1 MVSIYHLSFS
11 PDLPLWLKNGKIS
24 PFPLGLLATP
34 STHPPSHP
42 LVATPFTSIR
52 RVELSIQS
60 PPPSSLECFLPFL
73 CCGWMNEW
81 LTAWL
86 VLRLPFL
93 YSAVAPV
100 IQFRIK
106 ITFISH
112 YTQMTGAAGPPMG
125 GFTGHYRRMR
135 KWGEAAS
142 QSDWLVGWLSEWR
155 KRIWMVYFTR
165 HEFSFLINMKCGRG
179 LFNHTRECVIQ

>member
-24 PFPLGLLATP
+24 PFPLRLLATP
-34 STHPPSHP
+34 STPSPRPSRALDVSSYQFNHH
-42 LVATPFTSIR
+42 R
-52 RVELSIQS
+52 RHHWNVSCRS
-60 PPPSSLECFLPFL
+60 CVVG
-73 CCGWMNEW
+73 GWMNDW
-81 LTAWL
+81 LTDWL

-112 YTQMTGAAGPPMG
+112 YTQMTGAAGADGGIYGALQADEEMG
-125 GFTGHYRRMR
+125 RSI
-135 KWGEAAS
+135 S
-142 QSDWLVGWLSEWR
+142 QSDCLAGWASEWVTEEDLNGIFHPS
-155 KRIWMVYFTR
+155 RIF
-165 HEFSFLINMKCGRG
+165 FS
-179 LFNHTRECVIQ
+179 H

>member
-24 PFPLGLLATP
+24 PFPLRLLAT
-34 STHPPSHP
+34 PSHP
-42 LVATPFTSIR
+42 LVATPFKSIR

-60 PPPSSLECFLPFL
+60 PPSSLECFLPFL

-112 YTQMTGAAGPPMG
+112 YTQMTGAAGADGGIYGALQADEEMG
-125 GFTGHYRRMR
+125 RSISVR
-135 KWGEAAS
+135 
-142 QSDWLVGWLSEWR
+142 LPGWLAEREWR

-179 LFNHTRECVIQ
+179 LFNRTRECVIQ